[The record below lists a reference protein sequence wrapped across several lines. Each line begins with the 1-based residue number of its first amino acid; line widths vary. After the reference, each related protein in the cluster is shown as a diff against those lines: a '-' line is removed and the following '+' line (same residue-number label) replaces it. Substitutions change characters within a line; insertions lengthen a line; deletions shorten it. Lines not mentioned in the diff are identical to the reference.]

1 MSKHV
6 LFFLLLPLLT
16 TCPSAAATLQE
27 AYQAAL
33 QKNETVGLENSK
45 VTQAK
50 ERVSQLRGGLL
61 PQISAKATYFMQP
74 EAKDPLAR
82 EIFPDK
88 QTTVALS
95 ANQVLFRGLREFA
108 GLRQQKDLLGS
119 QEEARN
125 QALLQLYQDVAN
137 SYLNILAL
145 EQDAKN
151 LEMQITLYDERVAE
165 LSGRVR
171 RGESNSTE
179 VLTAQSTQASL
190 KAEAQIVSG
199 NLKMAREVFSFV
211 TGLPAT
217 EVLTDPALT
226 KDKNIQD
233 LSYYLKRV
241 EERYDVKSARLLL
254 QAAEEDVRIA
264 KGAHWPSLDVA
275 GNYYLKRPEG
285 FSEDLKWDVQFTL
298 TLPLFEGGTTQARV
312 RESASK
318 RIEADLTLARLRRQ
332 AEQEIRS
339 YYENYQSRLKQVEAL
354 AKATSLSQKNYQVLQ
369 RDYRRGLARNV
380 DVQIALTDFRVASR
394 ALDQAR
400 FASQSE
406 LVRLQIA
413 AAEMLAPSVKE
424 N

>member
-1 MSKHV
+1 MSKHA
-6 LFFLLLPLLT
+6 LLSLIIPFLT
-16 TCPSAAATLQE
+16 TSPAFSATLQE
-27 AYQAAL
+27 AYQSAL
-33 QKNETVGLENSK
+33 QKNETVGLQNAK

-50 ERVSQLRGGLL
+50 ERVSQLRGGLY

-74 EAKDPLAR
+74 EAKDPLAQ
-82 EIFPDK
+82 EIFPDR

-108 GLRQQKDLLGS
+108 GIRQQKDLLES

-137 SYLNILAL
+137 SYLNILTL
-145 EQDAKN
+145 EQDLKN
-151 LEMQITLYDERVAE
+151 LEVQIKLYDERVSE

-179 VLTAQSTQASL
+179 VLTAQSSQAGL
-190 KAEAQIVSG
+190 KAESQIVSG
-199 NLKMAREVFSFV
+199 NLKMARELFAFI
-211 TGLPAT
+211 TGLPAN
-217 EVLTDPALT
+217 ESLTDPALT
-226 KDKNIQD
+226 KNKSINSLD
-233 LSYYLKRV
+233 YYLKRI
-241 EERYDVKSARLLL
+241 EERYDVKSARELYN
-254 QAAEEDVRIA
+254 AAEEDVKIA

-298 TLPLFEGGTTQARV
+298 TLPIFEGGTTQAKV
-312 RESASK
+312 REAASRK
-318 RIEADLTLARLRRQ
+318 IEADLTLARLRRQ
-332 AEQEIRS
+332 ADQEIRA
-339 YYENYQSRLKQVEAL
+339 YYENYQSRLNQVAAL
-354 AKATSLSQKNYQVLQ
+354 EKATSLSEKNYQVLQ
-369 RDYRRGLARNV
+369 RDYRRGLSRNV

-400 FASQSE
+400 FAAQSE

-413 AAEMLAPSVKE
+413 AAEMIAPAVKE
-424 N
+424 D